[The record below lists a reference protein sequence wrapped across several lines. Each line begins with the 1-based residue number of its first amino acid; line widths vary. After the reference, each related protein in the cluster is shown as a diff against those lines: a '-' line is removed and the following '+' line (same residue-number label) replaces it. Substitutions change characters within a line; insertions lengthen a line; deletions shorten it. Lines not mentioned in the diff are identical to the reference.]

1 MNLLLETFVFLLA
14 TIVVV
19 PVCRKFGLSTVL
31 GYLLAGLLVGPSGL
45 GLIGNTAE
53 VLHFA
58 EFGIVLLLFIVG
70 LELRP
75 RRLWT
80 MRRLLLGLG
89 AVQILLTS
97 IVIAA
102 FSFMLLGLSPPASA
116 LIGFAL
122 ALSSTA
128 LVIQLLGEQKKIKQ
142 TPWASGFRNALNA
155 GCGRYTGNRRGGGA
169 VG

>member
-58 EFGIVLLLFIVG
+58 EFGIVLLLFIIG

-89 AVQILLTS
+89 AGQILLTS

-102 FSFMLLGLSPPASA
+102 FSFMLLGLSPPAS
-116 LIGFAL
+116 F
-122 ALSSTA
+122 
-128 LVIQLLGEQKKIKQ
+128 
-142 TPWASGFRNALNA
+142 
-155 GCGRYTGNRRGGGA
+155 
-169 VG
+169 

>member
-58 EFGIVLLLFIVG
+58 EFGIVLLLFIIG

-89 AVQILLTS
+89 AGQIILTS

-102 FSFMLLGLSPPASA
+102 FSFMLLGLSPPASV
-116 LIGFAL
+116 LIGFCPRAFKHGTWL
-122 ALSSTA
+122 FSC
-128 LVIQLLGEQKKIKQ
+128 
-142 TPWASGFRNALNA
+142 SGSRKN
-155 GCGRYTGNRRGGGA
+155 
-169 VG
+169 